1 LEAAN
6 HWTSTRP
13 DTRFTRLR
21 VVSRA
26 LPEGYAS
33 MIDRTLTISR
43 RGAADVTE
51 IASADAYRETLSD
64 VFALDLSADEVKRLA
79 LF

>member
-1 LEAAN
+1 
-6 HWTSTRP
+6 
-13 DTRFTRLR
+13 
-21 VVSRA
+21 
-26 LPEGYAS
+26 